1 MSPLIILYGLI
12 VQCVC
17 DKGSYRDL
25 RGKNLFDLQQ
35 CSQFQN
41 VTVNSIISYLQY
53 APRVRPHCSSDGST
67 TTTIMTPP
75 GLNQY
80 LKKSKRYKC
89 TLVMFYSTSCPFS
102 MNIASVFNALPTI
115 YQNGLVVAGIEAPR
129 GWTIEHGPG
138 PAEFGVLGT
147 PSIILFQGRKEIA
160 RFNETEHDFKR
171 IKTWV
176 SRTTKLTPQP
186 IPEEFN
192 LVDYIEPVPT
202 QLIKQT
208 DIGLIVSIFSLSLIL
223 VVKISPN
230 VFARIVGV

>member
-1 MSPLIILYGLI
+1 
-12 VQCVC
+12 
-17 DKGSYRDL
+17 
-25 RGKNLFDLQQ
+25 
-35 CSQFQN
+35 
-41 VTVNSIISYLQY
+41 
-53 APRVRPHCSSDGST
+53 
-67 TTTIMTPP
+67 
-75 GLNQY
+75 
-80 LKKSKRYKC
+80 
-89 TLVMFYSTSCPFS
+89 

-147 PSIILFQGRKEIA
+147 PSIILFQGRKGSFYPIDPPITNKCLEIA